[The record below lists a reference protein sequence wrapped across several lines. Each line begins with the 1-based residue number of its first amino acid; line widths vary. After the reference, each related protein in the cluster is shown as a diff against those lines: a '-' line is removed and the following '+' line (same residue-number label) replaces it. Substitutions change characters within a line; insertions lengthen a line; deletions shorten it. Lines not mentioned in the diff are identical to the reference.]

1 MRFISSPAL
10 VLTLIVAGCGSERV
24 EPADITRSRSES
36 KASTQSIVDRSVPI
50 SGTCNLTFN
59 APPFPVP
66 PVITQTDV
74 GECQFSHLGHVTVI
88 GVQSLNLGAGTQ
100 SGQRTFTAANGD
112 RLEMTHVGTSAPAG
126 PGLVRF
132 QSTATIVGG
141 TGRFA
146 NATGQVQNHGLA
158 NLVTRTTVASTEGRI
173 IYDASD
179 RAER

>member
-1 MRFISSPAL
+1 MRYTIAPAL
-10 VLTLIVAGCGSERV
+10 LIMSLVGCGSEKGAPTTTAGSISPSSAP
-24 EPADITRSRSES
+24 EQSRQE
-36 KASTQSIVDRSVPI
+36 RSVPI
-50 SGTCNLTFN
+50 SGNCVLTFN
-59 APPFPVP
+59 PAPVPLP

-74 GECQFSHLGHVTVI
+74 GECRFSHLGHSTVT
-88 GVQSLNLGAGTQ
+88 GVQSINFAAGTQ
-100 SGQRTFTAANGD
+100 EGQRTFTAANGD

-146 NATGQVQNHGLA
+146 NARGQVTNEGTA
-158 NLVTRTTVASTEGRI
+158 NLVTRTTTAATEGTI

>member
-1 MRFISSPAL
+1 MRYTIAPVLL
-10 VLTLIVAGCGSERV
+10 VMSFAGCGSETGT
-24 EPADITRSRSES
+24 PTTATGAISPSDASALSRQEH
-36 KASTQSIVDRSVPI
+36 SVPI
-50 SGTCNLTFN
+50 SGSCVLTFN
-59 APPFPVP
+59 APPIPLP

-74 GECQFSHLGHVTVI
+74 GECQFSHLGHSSVI
-88 GVQSLNLGAGTQ
+88 GVQSVNFAAGTQ
-100 SGQRTFTAANGD
+100 QGQRTFTAANGD
-112 RLEMTHVGTSAPAG
+112 RLEMTHVGTSAPSG

-146 NATGQVQNHGLA
+146 NARGRVQNEGTA
-158 NLVTRTTVASTEGRI
+158 NLVTRTTTASTVGTI